1 MRKILWVVL
10 FSVWRT
16 KMWRNFPMPTTGIVK
31 LLRANLGLGR
41 EALTEP
47 WVTFLVDRPA
57 LRSLGGTCEA
67 EGGISSTPI

>member
-1 MRKILWVVL
+1 
-10 FSVWRT
+10 
-16 KMWRNFPMPTTGIVK
+16 MPTTGIVK